1 VRRTKWVA
9 LALGVLVAACGGGGD
24 ARDSDEEDGANAVVL
39 EVVDGDT
46 IVVEVDGAEERVRLV
61 GIDTP
66 ETKHPRKPVEC
77 FGPEASEFTA
87 SLLPPG
93 TPVLIE
99 RDLVGRDDYGRLLGY
114 VHVPAAD
121 LFVNREIVR
130 RGYARPMTI
139 EPNSTYA
146 AEFADDARAAERENL
161 GIWAEC
167 SS

>member
-1 VRRTKWVA
+1 VGA
-9 LALGVLVAACGGGGD
+9 LLVLLAACADDGD
-24 ARDSDEEDGANAVVL
+24 SAGNTSANAVII

-46 IVVEVDGAEERVRLV
+46 VEVEIAGEEERVRLI

-66 ETKHPRKPVEC
+66 ETKHPTKPVEC
-77 FGPEASEFTA
+77 YGPEATAFTA

-93 TPVLIE
+93 TDVLIE

-114 VHVPAAD
+114 IHVPATGA
-121 LFVNREIVR
+121 FVNREIVR
-130 RGYARPMTI
+130 RGYALPLTI

-146 AEFADDARAAERENL
+146 GEFADDARAAERENL

-167 SS
+167 TR